1 MKYRCIQ
8 HIDTHIEME
17 VEAKDEAEAE
27 EKGMTEVLDMAENE
41 YSRQLVANA
50 EIGEWIIEEIT

>member
-1 MKYRCIQ
+1 V
-8 HIDTHIEME
+8 E

-27 EKGMTEVLDMAENE
+27 EKGMTEVLDMDDGD

-50 EIGEWIIEEIT
+50 EVGEWIIIEEIT